1 MGRKSGST
9 RLKRLA
15 APRAMLIERKVSKW
29 VSKPKPGPHAGS
41 ESVSLVSMLRD
52 LLGLTRTSREAE
64 KIVARGDVFVDGRVV
79 KEPRFP
85 IGLMD
90 VVSIPK
96 AGKNYRVLVD
106 SKARITLKEVGK
118 EQVKYK
124 LCKLV
129 GKQTVKKGKT
139 QLALHDG
146 RTLLS
151 NEQHATGTT
160 LKISV
165 PEAKVLEALK
175 LEAGAKCFVT
185 KGKHAGVVAEL
196 VEVVPGTATRDAEAK
211 MKAEGGEFM
220 TVLKY
225 LFAVGKE
232 LE

>member
-15 APRAMLIERKVSKW
+15 APRAMPVKRKTSKW
-29 VSKPKPGPHAGS
+29 VSKPKPGPHAGN
-41 ESVSLVSMLRD
+41 ESVSLVSILRD
-52 LLGLTRTSREAE
+52 VLKLTGTSREAE
-64 KIVARGDVFVDGRVV
+64 KIVARGDVIVDGRVV

-96 AGKNYRVLVD
+96 AGKSYRVLVD
-106 SKARITLKEVGK
+106 SKSRILLNEVGK
-118 EQVKYK
+118 EQTKYK
-124 LCKLV
+124 LCKLL

-165 PEAKVLEALK
+165 PEGKVLEALK
-175 LEAGAKCFVT
+175 IEKGAKCFVT
-185 KGKHAGVVAEL
+185 KGTHAGVVAEL
-196 VEVVPGTATRDAEAK
+196 VEVTPGTATRDAEAK
-211 MKAEGGEFM
+211 MKSENGEFM

-225 LFAVGKE
+225 LFVVGNE
-232 LE
+232 LQ